1 MTNIVSELEKK
12 NLKNITNEKKRNCP
26 SCGKELFYKTK
37 CGFDKANSNNSKCHT
52 CSSSGENN
60 GFYGKKHSKQ
70 LKSKFSKE
78 RKSWYIGKDNPMYKQ
93 SVYDL
98 WVKKYGKDVAD
109 EKQKI
114 ANHKNKLSN
123 DGENNGFYGKKHSK
137 QLKSN
142 FSKNRIGK
150 TNPNH
155 GNKHTEEWK
164 ENQRKRTI
172 QRIKEFT
179 QGKIGFNPN
188 ACKYLDRLNEE
199 RGWNLQHALNGGEVE
214 CIGYSLD
221 GYDKKRNIVVEYD
234 EPLHNKPTQRKKD
247 ILRMNRIKKYLH
259 CKFYRYNEETNE
271 LKKYE

>member
-52 CSSSGENN
+52 CSSS
-60 GFYGKKHSKQ
+60 
-70 LKSKFSKE
+70 
-78 RKSWYIGKDNPMYKQ
+78 
-93 SVYDL
+93 
-98 WVKKYGKDVAD
+98 
-109 EKQKI
+109 
-114 ANHKNKLSN
+114 
-123 DGENNGFYGKKHSK
+123 GENNGFYGKKHSK